1 MERRRQIRAIVVH
14 TVRVSTVAA
23 LLLLIPSPRR
33 DRPRSDDGASPPAIE
48 RIQPFL
54 PTASVV
60 EGTKDANGFWMVKD
74 AEGVTLARV
83 ARTLPE
89 AADVIGYR
97 GPTEAMILLDRD
109 YQLIGVDLID
119 SADTEEH
126 VTAVEND
133 DAFFEQ
139 FRNWTW
145 TGPEPGTNVDA
156 VSGATLTSLALA
168 KGVLRR
174 IGGDLPS
181 LVFPDAVTLEEL
193 QGWFPDASA
202 RRVDGDR
209 VIALDRAGQELGT
222 LIRTGPLSDSII
234 GYQGPTELLIQVE
247 PAGAAE
253 DSEPPP
259 MTVADIKIRS
269 SFDNEPYVRY
279 CKTEYGFWALFEGRT
294 LAGLADMDLEAERV
308 EGVSGATMTSM
319 AIAETLVASAGRFQV
334 RQQQREQA
342 IQAGGSTWS
351 NWRHRVI
358 DALEMRIT
366 AADVGCVL
374 VLCLIPL
381 FRMRGWFRH
390 HRIRRLW
397 LVAVIAV
404 IGIWSGNLISMALVA
419 GWSGG
424 GIAWRLAPALAAIAI
439 VAFVAPVGWKSNPY
453 CNHLCPHGA
462 LQQLLRPHHKS
473 KRYWKPPA
481 RMMAVLKFLPGTT
494 LVIGYLTLLWSPTT
508 DLSSWEPFH
517 AYLYR
522 IASWTA
528 LTLAGVTLL
537 FSAFVPMGYCRL
549 GCPTGRL
556 LDHLRRSAGSDR
568 VQVADG
574 VAIGLL
580 VAAVLLR

>member
-1 MERRRQIRAIVVH
+1 MERPRHIRAIVVH

-33 DRPRSDDGASPPAIE
+33 DQSTAEGGASPPAVEWI
-48 RIQPFL
+48 RPFL

-60 EGTKDANGFWMVKD
+60 EPGKDANGFWTVKD
-74 AEGVTLARV
+74 GDGFSLARV

-89 AADVIGYR
+89 AANVIGYR
-97 GPTEAMILLDRD
+97 GPTEAMVLLDRD
-109 YQLIGVDLID
+109 YRLIGVDLIE

-126 VTAVEND
+126 VTAVQND

-139 FRNWTW
+139 FHSWTW
-145 TGPEPGTNVDA
+145 TGPEPGTSVDA

-174 IGGDLPS
+174 IGDDLPS
-181 LVFPDAVTLEEL
+181 LVFPDAVTQEEL
-193 QGWFPDASA
+193 QRWFPEASA
-202 RRVDGDR
+202 TRVEGDR
-209 VIALDRAGQELGT
+209 VIALDRSGNELGT
-222 LIRTGPLSDSII
+222 VIRTGPLSDSII
-234 GYQGPTELLIQVE
+234 GYQGPTELLIRVDS
-247 PAGAAE
+247 AADAE
-253 DSEPPP
+253 DNEQPPL
-259 MTVADIKIRS
+259 TVADIKIRS
-269 SFDNEPYVRY
+269 SFDNEPYVGY
-279 CKTEYGFWALFEGRT
+279 CKTEYGFWALFTGRT
-294 LAGLADMDLEAERV
+294 LTGLADMDLDAERV

-334 RQQQREQA
+334 REQQREKANQA
-342 IQAGGSTWS
+342 SRSSWGH
-351 NWRHRVI
+351 WRNRVLEM
-358 DALEMRIT
+358 LEMRLT
-366 AADVGCVL
+366 AAEVGCVL

-390 HRIRRLW
+390 QRIRKLW

-424 GIAWRLAPALAAIAI
+424 GIAWQLAPALAAITI

-462 LQQLLRPHHKS
+462 LQQLLRPHHQS

-481 RMMAVLKFLPGTT
+481 RLVAVLKVLPGAL
-494 LVIGYLTLLWSPTT
+494 LVLAYLTLLWRPAI

-522 IASWTA
+522 MAPWTA
-528 LTLAGVTLL
+528 VALAGLTLL

-568 VQVADG
+568 LQLADG

-580 VAAVLLR
+580 VVALFAA

>member
-33 DRPRSDDGASPPAIE
+33 DRPTSDDGASPPAIE
-48 RIQPFL
+48 RIQRFL

-60 EGTKDANGFWMVKD
+60 ESAKDANGFWTVKD
-74 AEGVTLARV
+74 ADGMSLARV
-83 ARTLPE
+83 AGTLPE

-109 YQLIGVDLID
+109 YRLIGVDLID

-139 FRNWTW
+139 FCSWTW

-193 QGWFPDASA
+193 QQWFPDASA
-202 RRVDGDR
+202 SRVDGDR
-209 VIALDRAGQELGT
+209 IIALDRAGQDLGT
-222 LIRTGPLSDSII
+222 VIRTGPLTDSII
-234 GYQGPTELLIQVE
+234 GYQGPTELLIRVDLTGE
-247 PAGAAE
+247 AD

-259 MTVADIKIRS
+259 ITVADIKIRS

-279 CKTEYGFWALFEGRT
+279 CKTEYGFWAMFKGRT

-342 IQAGGSTWS
+342 NRADRSTWS
-351 NWRHRVI
+351 NLRHHVI
-358 DALEMRIT
+358 DALEIRIT
-366 AADVGCVL
+366 VADVACVL

-390 HRIRRLW
+390 HRIRKLW

-462 LQQLLRPHHKS
+462 LQQLLRPHHNS

-481 RMMAVLKFLPGTT
+481 RMMAVLKFMPGAM

-522 IASWTA
+522 VAPWAA
-528 LTLAGVTLL
+528 LILAGVTLL